1 MAYEDRLMES
11 ERAGNYLDTVA
22 EPYGGIDDMPGTYT
36 DFALEGIDRYFP
48 ELDPHIGFNEFIG
61 AQQKPNLTTKE
72 YNVLGG
78 MNIAD
83 LIQPGEKKL
92 GYDWSDPYSLSALGG
107 IYGVVDKL
115 EQGEDQSWR
124 ETFGDWYRNMK
135 GIGIQRDFNPLGLLY
150 DENEADYYKGLYEKF
165 QKDYKKDQ
173 LAMEKSR
180 VNKMLMEIG
189 GGRTFA
195 PSDPR
200 PGPRPGGWS
209 PSGAD
214 LSPGGGYGQ
223 SPTGRDVQG
232 TPFSRGGILGA
243 F

>member
-78 MNIAD
+78 MNVAD
-83 LIQPGEKKL
+83 VIQPDSTW
-92 GYDWSDPYSLSALGG
+92 YSHPASLSALGG
-107 IYGVVDKL
+107 IYNIVDKL
-115 EQGEDQSWR
+115 EKEEDQSWR

-150 DENEADYYKGLYEKF
+150 DENEADYYKGLYKKAKTDY
-165 QKDYKKDQ
+165 QKKKQ
-173 LAMEKSR
+173 FEE
-180 VNKMLMEIG
+180 NKILMNVAG
-189 GGRTFA
+189 GTF
-195 PSDPR
+195 DR
-200 PGPRPGGWS
+200 PGPGPKPGGGGGSWS

-223 SPTGRDVQG
+223 SPTGSDIAG